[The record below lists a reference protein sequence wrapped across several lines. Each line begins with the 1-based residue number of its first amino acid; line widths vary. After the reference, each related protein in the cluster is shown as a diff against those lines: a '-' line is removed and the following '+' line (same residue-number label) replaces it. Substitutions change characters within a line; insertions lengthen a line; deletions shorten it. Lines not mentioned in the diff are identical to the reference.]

1 MNNIPQELKYTKTHE
16 WIRIEEDETYT
27 IGITDHAQS
36 LLGDMVFIE
45 LPEVGDEFEAGQD
58 CAVVESVKAA
68 SDIYSPVTG
77 EIIAINEELEDSPEL
92 VNSDPFLEGWLFT
105 IRPAENCKLEEVI
118 EAAAYEEIVHEEN
131 H

>member
-16 WIRIEEDETYT
+16 WIRIEEDGSYT

-45 LPEVGDEFEAGQD
+45 LPEIGDEFEVGED

-68 SDIYSPVTG
+68 SDIYCPVTG
-77 EIIAINEELEDSPEL
+77 EIIAINEKLDDSPEL
-92 VNSDPFLEGWLFT
+92 VNNDPFLDGWLFT
-105 IRPAENCKLEEVI
+105 VKPADDCDLDNVI
-118 EAAAYEEIVHEEN
+118 EASAYEEIVHEEN